1 MDNEYLDKIS
11 EYNLMLNIDYNKLIL
26 SICLTL
32 LIIIMVSII
41 IWLNIN
47 SVVKKKVEKCNKYK
61 KENGTRKT
69 PLNNNFTD
77 GLLAKYF
84 MS

>member
-1 MDNEYLDKIS
+1 MDKIS

-32 LIIIMVSII
+32 LIIIIASII

-47 SVVKKKVEKCNKYK
+47 SVVKKKIEKCNKSK
-61 KENGTRKT
+61 KENGKRNT